1 MIKFFAI
8 LFIVVPAIEVILLV
22 ASSHWIGVFPTFII
36 MIATGVMGAYI
47 AKKQGIAVVHQAN
60 EQMRQGI
67 LPADSILD
75 GICILFGGIL
85 LMTPGYVTDVLGLIL
100 LLPISRKRIKFM
112 GMKWIQRRM
121 RGNTTIIWK
130 Q

>member
-8 LFIVVPAIEVILLV
+8 LFIVVPAIEVTLLV

-36 MIATGVMGAYI
+36 MIATGVIGAYI
-47 AKKQGIAVVHQAN
+47 AKQQGIAVVRQAN

>member
-1 MIKFFAI
+1 MIKFLAI
-8 LFIVVPAIEVILLV
+8 LFIVVPAIEVTLLV

-36 MIATGVMGAYI
+36 MIATGGMGAYI
-47 AKKQGIAVVHQAN
+47 AKKQGIAVVRQAN

-100 LLPISRKRIKFM
+100 LVPISRKRIKFM